1 MFKKDN
7 LKTGIL
13 LGFLAPIIGM
23 LGYYFIKFRPL
34 NVSLPEFWQLLME
47 NRGFFT
53 GLTSIALIA
62 NAILFT
68 IFINTRRDQA
78 AKGVFV
84 ATLVF
89 GITVLVVKI
98 GV

>member
-1 MFKKDN
+1 MLKTDN

-34 NVSLPEFWQLLME
+34 NVSLPEFWKLLME

-84 ATLVF
+84 STLIF
-89 GITVLVVKI
+89 GIAVLVVKI
-98 GV
+98 GS

>member
-1 MFKKDN
+1 MFKTDN

-13 LGFLAPIIGM
+13 LGFLAPIIGI

-34 NVSLPEFWQLLME
+34 NVSLPEFWRLLMD

-53 GLTSIALIA
+53 GLTSVALIA

-98 GV
+98 GG

>member
-23 LGYYFIKFRPL
+23 IGYYLIKFYPL
-34 NVSLPEFWQLLME
+34 NVSVSEFWSLLMQ

-84 ATLVF
+84 ATLIF

>member
-1 MFKKDN
+1 MFKTDN

-13 LGFLAPIIGM
+13 LGFLAPVIGM

-34 NVSLPEFWQLLME
+34 NVSLSEFWQLLME

>member
-34 NVSLPEFWQLLME
+34 NVTLPEFWQLLME

>member
-1 MFKKDN
+1 MFKKDS

-13 LGFLAPIIGM
+13 LGLLAPIVGM

-34 NVSLPEFWQLLME
+34 NVSLPEFWKLLMD

-78 AKGVFV
+78 AKGIFV
-84 ATLVF
+84 ATLLF